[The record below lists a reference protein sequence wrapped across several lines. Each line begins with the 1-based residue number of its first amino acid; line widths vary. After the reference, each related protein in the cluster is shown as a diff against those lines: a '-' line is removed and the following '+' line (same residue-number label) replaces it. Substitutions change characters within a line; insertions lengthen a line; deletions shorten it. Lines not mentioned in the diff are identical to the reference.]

1 MAADPGSM
9 SAVFRERLPWFLKD
23 GRILAPIGQGM
34 DKLTQLAID
43 AVRLRY
49 PSVTPSDASLSIIG
63 RDRRIPRAPGETPE
77 SYARRLVLWLDLWAL
92 AGLPLGLLY
101 AIQSFVF
108 PGYPQV
114 RLVSRSGFWYT
125 LDEGASRDASPFE
138 AMTLPCPEV
147 PGQRTPRYVPAL
159 EATPRARFWMHDGA
173 GNWDWDSISNPERAA
188 FWWDYWLVVYPS
200 SWPLQGTYAGS
211 GADQVVYGSGE
222 AWGFDEIA
230 GTFGT
235 MRELVRIYQRAGSN
249 CRGVI
254 FAPTLADFDP
264 YAAPGDPTM
273 PDGHWGADAKIIAG
287 ASEHTRRRD
296 CRYLLKFPTG

>member
-77 SYARRLVLWLDLWAL
+77 SYARRLVLWLDLWGL

-114 RLVSRSGFWYT
+114 RYVSRSGMWWT
-125 LDEGASRDASPFE
+125 LDEGASRDATPFE

-159 EATPRARFWMHDGA
+159 EATPRARFWGHEA
-173 GNWDWDSISNPERAA
+173 APNNWDWDSISNPERAA
-188 FWWDYWLVVYPS
+188 FWWDYWLVVYPP
-200 SWPLQGTYAGS
+200 SWTFEGEYGLDSEYGGTEG
-211 GADQVVYGSGE
+211 
-222 AWGFDEIA
+222 AWGFEEYG
-230 GTFGT
+230 GTFDT
-235 MRELVRIYQRAGSN
+235 MRELVRIYQRAGAE

-264 YAAPGDPTM
+264 YAVPGDPTM
-273 PDGHWGADAKIIAG
+273 PDGYWGADAKLDAG
-287 ASEHTRRRD
+287 VVVPTRRLD
-296 CRYLLKFPTG
+296 CRYLLGFPTG

>member
-9 SAVFRERLPWFLKD
+9 SAVFRARLPWFLKD
-23 GRILAPIGQGM
+23 SRILAPIGQGM

-108 PGYPQV
+108 PGYPMV

-125 LDEGASRDASPFE
+125 LDEGASRDATPFE

-147 PGQRTPRYVPAL
+147 PGVRTPRYVPAL
-159 EATPRARFWMHDGA
+159 EATPRARFWGHQA
-173 GNWDWDSISNPERAA
+173 SPNNWDWDSISDPGRSIC
-188 FWWDYWLVVYPS
+188 WWDYWLVVYPP
-200 SWPLQGTYAGS
+200 SWPFDGTYGDGGLYDTS
-211 GADQVVYGSGE
+211 GAY
-222 AWGFDEIA
+222 GFDEIA

-235 MRELVRIYQRAGSN
+235 MRELVRIYQRAGAE

-254 FAPTLADFDP
+254 FVPTLADLDP
-264 YAAPGDPTM
+264 YTAPLDPSL
-273 PDGHWGADAKIIAG
+273 PDGTWGGDAIDVAG
-287 ASEHTRRRD
+287 VAEPPKNLD
-296 CRYLLKFPTG
+296 YRYLLGFPTG

>member
-1 MAADPGSM
+1 MATDPGSM
-9 SAVFRERLPWFLKD
+9 SAVLRERLPWFLKNS
-23 GRILAPIGQGM
+23 RIFDPIGGGL

-49 PSVTPSDASLSIIG
+49 PSVTPSDASLANIG

-77 SYARRLVLWLDLWAL
+77 SYARRLVLWLDLWGL

-108 PGYPQV
+108 PGYPMV
-114 RLVSRSGFWYT
+114 RYVSRSSFWYT
-125 LDEGASRDASPFE
+125 LDEGASRDATPFE

-147 PGQRTPRYVPAL
+147 PGQRTVRYVPPL

-173 GNWDWDSISNPERAA
+173 GNWDWDSVSTPERAGN
-188 FWWDYWLVVYPS
+188 WWDYWLVVYPS
-200 SWPLQGTYAGS
+200 SWPFDGDYGDGGLYDTS
-211 GADQVVYGSGE
+211 GAYGL
-222 AWGFDEIA
+222 DEIA

-235 MRELVRIYQRAGSN
+235 MRELVRIYQRAGAE

-264 YAAPGDPTM
+264 YSAPAAPGM
-273 PDGHWGADAKIIAG
+273 PDGTWGGDSLDVAG
-287 ASEHTRRRD
+287 VAEPPKRLD
-296 CRYLLKFPTG
+296 CRYLLGFPTG